1 MWSIPQVASG
11 SYGSISFPWKVIPKP
26 FWNAT
31 AFAGVDP
38 GVDESGKR
46 ISKSNRAS
54 KCGSARLR
62 KTLFLIMSVLLQS
75 KPDDAVYYFLDK
87 KRSEGKPYHVYMTAG
102 ANKFLRIYY
111 GKVKAALAAQAKQ
124 E

>member
-1 MWSIPQVASG
+1 M
-11 SYGSISFPWKVIPKP
+11 
-26 FWNAT
+26 
-31 AFAGVDP
+31 
-38 GVDESGKR
+38 
-46 ISKSNRAS
+46 
-54 KCGSARLR
+54 RLR

-75 KPDDAVYYFLDK
+75 KPDDAVYYFLGK
-87 KRSEGKPYHVYMTAG
+87 KCSEGEPYHVYMTAG